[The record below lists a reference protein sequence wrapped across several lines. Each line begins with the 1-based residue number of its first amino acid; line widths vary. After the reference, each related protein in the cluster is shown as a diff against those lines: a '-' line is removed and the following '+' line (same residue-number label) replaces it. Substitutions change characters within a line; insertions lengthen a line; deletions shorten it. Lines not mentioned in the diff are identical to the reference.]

1 MTCGLHMPRIF
12 APFPNERNPQML
24 YTSESLEAVIEHMSR
39 MPTIGRKTAQRIAL
53 FLLKQPREEVV
64 AMARAMVAMKDKVQ
78 YCSVCQNITEN
89 DPCPICVSPKRER
102 GVICVVE
109 EPSDVLAIE
118 KTNDFHG
125 LYHVLGGVINPLDG
139 IGPEEVK
146 IRELIARVQ
155 DGVQEV
161 ILALNPSVEG
171 EMTTLYLARAMKHFD
186 VKVTRIARGIP
197 IGSTLEF
204 IDEATIS
211 RALEGRVNV

>member
-1 MTCGLHMPRIF
+1 
-12 APFPNERNPQML
+12 ML
-24 YTSESLEAVIEHMSR
+24 YTSESLEAVIEHLSR

-53 FLLKQPREEVV
+53 FLLKQPREEVL
-64 AMARAMVAMKDKVQ
+64 AMARSLVAMKDKVQ
-78 YCSVCQNITEN
+78 YCSSCQNITEN
-89 DPCPICVSPKRER
+89 DPCPICASPKRER
-102 GVICVVE
+102 ATICVVE
-109 EPSDVLAIE
+109 EPSDVLAVE

-139 IGPEEVK
+139 IGPEELK
-146 IRELIARVQ
+146 IRELLARVQ
-155 DGVQEV
+155 EGVGEV

-171 EMTTLYLARAMKHFD
+171 EMTTLYLAKALKHFD

-197 IGSTLEF
+197 IGSALEF